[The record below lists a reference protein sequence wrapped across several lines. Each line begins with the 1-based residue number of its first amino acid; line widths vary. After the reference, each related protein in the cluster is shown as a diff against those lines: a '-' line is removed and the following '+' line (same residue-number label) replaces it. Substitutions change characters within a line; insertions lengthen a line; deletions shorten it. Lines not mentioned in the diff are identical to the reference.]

1 MKLKLKKKDIITLVI
16 SLVVIGV
23 AIFFM
28 FKMLG
33 SGTKENTAQSTTQ
46 QTQKAEPIITG
57 NIDSDTL
64 ADIKK
69 YKDYDEAKLDNI
81 GRVNPFAPL
90 N

>member
-1 MKLKLKKKDIITLVI
+1 MKLKQKDIIV
-16 SLVVIGV
+16 LVVCVVIIAGALFFVFKFLGIGSS
-23 AIFFM
+23 
-28 FKMLG
+28 K
-33 SGTKENTAQSTTQ
+33 TTTETTAQ
-46 QTQKAEPIITG
+46 QTQKKEQTITG

-64 ADIKK
+64 ANIKK

>member
-1 MKLKLKKKDIITLVI
+1 MKLKQKDIIVLIVC
-16 SLVVIGV
+16 VVIIAG
-23 AIFFM
+23 ALFFV
-28 FKMLG
+28 FKFLG
-33 SGTKENTAQSTTQ
+33 IGSNKTTTETTAQ
-46 QTQKAEPIITG
+46 QTQKKEQTITG

-64 ADIKK
+64 ANIKK